1 MPSVNSNATVGTEVL
16 ISELTHDQQVGTPR
30 RALAFGSITH
40 VWSDAFFALL
50 HPLLPFIALDLNLT
64 YSQSGL
70 LKGIFAGATGVL
82 QIPSGFLAERWGEFG
97 LLVGGN
103 VWVGAGLVAMG
114 LAQTYGVLLAA
125 AAAAGLGG
133 GTQHPVASAMVAR
146 THERGRAYTAIGTL
160 NFAGDLGKM
169 VGPAVAA
176 VAVVTLHWRTILI
189 LVGGTGAAFMA
200 ASVPFHRRVRPP
212 PSRADADEASAAD
225 DADSPTSGFIALIIA
240 GMLDATTRGAALTFL
255 PFVLADK
262 GLGAS
267 QISGLF
273 VVLFAGGAAGKLLL
287 GWLGDRMGPLALIW
301 GSKGLAAVLLVVFL
315 APLPGAALIPLIAV
329 LGFGLNGTSSV
340 FYGTVA
346 RLVSQQRAG
355 RRYGIY
361 YTATEVA
368 SASAPALYGVLAD
381 MVGLSSTMTT
391 MAAVTLAVLPASL
404 LLRRYL

>member
-1 MPSVNSNATVGTEVL
+1 MPSISANAAVRVDM
-16 ISELTHDQQVGTPR
+16 SELTQDGNASTPR
-30 RALAFGSITH
+30 RVLAFGSVTH

-64 YSQSGL
+64 YTQSGL
-70 LKGIFAGATGVL
+70 LKGIFAGASGVL
-82 QIPSGFLAERWGEFG
+82 QIPSGFLAERWGEFW

-114 LAQTYGVLLAA
+114 LAQTYGILLAA
-125 AAAAGLGG
+125 AAVAGLGG
-133 GTQHPVASAMVAR
+133 GTQHPVAAAMVAR
-146 THERGRAYTAIGTL
+146 TYERGRSYTAIGTL

-189 LVGGTGAAFMA
+189 LVGGAGAIFMA
-200 ASVPFHRRVRPP
+200 ASLLVRRSVAPPLHR
-212 PSRADADEASAAD
+212 AGAD
-225 DADSPTSGFIALIIA
+225 DISVTDNPDSPISGFIALSIA

-262 GLGAS
+262 GLDAS

-287 GWLGDRMGPLALIW
+287 GWLGDRVGPLALIW
-301 GSKGLAAVLLVVFL
+301 GSKGLAALLLVVFL
-315 APLPGAALIPLIAV
+315 APLPGAALVPLIAV

-346 RLVSQQRAG
+346 RLVSPQRAG

-368 SASAPALYGVLAD
+368 AASAPALYGVLAD
-381 MVGLSSTMTT
+381 MAGLSSTMTT

>member
-1 MPSVNSNATVGTEVL
+1 M
-16 ISELTHDQQVGTPR
+16 SELTHARQAGTQR
-30 RALAFGSITH
+30 RVLAFGSVTH

-64 YSQSGL
+64 YTQSGL
-70 LKGIFAGATGVL
+70 LKGIFAGAGGVL

-103 VWVGAGLVAMG
+103 IWVGAGLVAMG
-114 LAQTYGVLLAA
+114 LAQTYGILLAA
-125 AAAAGLGG
+125 TAVTGLGG

-146 THERGRAYTAIGTL
+146 TYERGKSYTAIGTL

-176 VAVVTLHWRTILI
+176 VAIVTLHWRTILI
-189 LVGGTGAAFMA
+189 LIGGTGAVFMA
-200 ASVPFHRRVRPP
+200 ASVPLRRRVRPP
-212 PSRADADEASAAD
+212 SHRADADDMSASD
-225 DADSPTSGFIALIIA
+225 DVDSPISGFIALNIA

-273 VVLFAGGAAGKLLL
+273 VVLFAGGAVGKLFL
-287 GWLGDRMGPLALIW
+287 GWLGDRAGLLTLIW
-301 GSKGLAAVLLVVFL
+301 GSKGLAAGLLVVFL
-315 APLPGAALIPLIAV
+315 APLPGAALVPLIAM

-346 RLVSQQRAG
+346 RLVSPQHAG

-368 SASAPALYGVLAD
+368 SASAPALYGMLAD

>member
-1 MPSVNSNATVGTEVL
+1 M
-16 ISELTHDQQVGTPR
+16 SELIKDHQRSAPR

-50 HPLLPFIALDLNLT
+50 HPLLPFIALNLGLT
-64 YSQSGL
+64 YTQSGV
-70 LKGIFAGATGVL
+70 LKGVFAGAAGVL
-82 QIPSGFLAERWGEFG
+82 QIPSGLLTERWGEFG

-103 VWVGAGLVAMG
+103 IWVGAGLVAMG

-125 AAAAGLGG
+125 TALTGLGG
-133 GTQHPVASAMVAR
+133 GTQHPVAAAMVAR
-146 THERGRAYTAIGTL
+146 THERSRSYTAIGTL

-176 VAVVTLHWRTILI
+176 VAIVTLHWRTILM
-189 LVGGTGAAFMA
+189 LVGGAGVVFMA
-200 ASVPFHRRVRPP
+200 ATLPVRQRVAPPRR
-212 PSRADADEASAAD
+212 RADADGASVAD
-225 DADSPTSGFIALIIA
+225 DADSPLSGFIALSIA

-262 GLGAS
+262 GLDAA
-267 QISGLF
+267 QVSGLF
-273 VVLFAGGAAGKLLL
+273 VMLFAGGAAGKLLL
-287 GWLGDRMGPLALIW
+287 GWLGDRVGPLVLIW
-301 GSKGLAAVLLVVFL
+301 GSKGLAAALLVVFL
-315 APLPGAALIPLIAV
+315 APLPGAAMVPLIAV

-346 RLVSQQRAG
+346 RLVSSQRAG

-361 YTATEVA
+361 YTATEMA
-368 SASAPALYGVLAD
+368 SATAPALYGVLAD

-391 MAAVTLAVLPASL
+391 MAVVTLAVLPASL